1 MSVQLFTVPSLVSVL
16 NLFSFQ
22 IQDIY
27 MHSTKVSVFSVI
39 YNSPCL
45 AIAETVGNS
54 HYRLILKLGKE
65 MQINHHS

>member
-45 AIAETVGNS
+45 AIAETVDNS
-54 HYRLILKLGKE
+54 HYRVILKLGKE